1 MKSPAE
7 LHSNSAIE
15 LQVCHIRVAKW
26 KGVPSWLSGVPI
38 THNADLFWA
47 ITHHVNEVQLH

>member
-1 MKSPAE
+1 MKSPTE

-26 KGVPSWLSGVPI
+26 EGVPSWLSGVPI
-38 THNADLFWA
+38 AHNADLFWA